1 MMFLLQLY
9 NSYTIDDVP
18 MQLYNSYTIDDV
30 PITAV

>member
-1 MMFLLQLY
+1 MIFLLQLY

-18 MQLYNSYTIDDV
+18 MQLYNSYTVDDV